1 MNLRTKI
8 LEAVQRHLISIR
20 FVTIHPLD
28 PEAWGC
34 KDEAYCVHILT
45 HKRDNPNYDPVAG
58 RWDRCIE
65 DKKDAATADALAAD
79 IEALGK
85 IDDRELHSD
94 NTFYTRQVYV
104 GVE

>member
-8 LEAVQRHLISIR
+8 LEAVQRHPISIR

-28 PEAWGC
+28 PAAWGC

-45 HKRDNPNYDPVAG
+45 HKRDNPALCCEP
-58 RWDRCIE
+58 WDRVIE
-65 DKKDAATADALAAD
+65 DKQDAATAEALASD

-85 IDDRELHSD
+85 IDDREMHSD
-94 NTFYTRQVYV
+94 NTFYIRHVYV

>member
-8 LEAVQRHLISIR
+8 LEAVQRHPISVR

-28 PEAWGC
+28 PAAWGC

-45 HKRDNPNYDPVAG
+45 HKRDNPDPYAEP
-58 RWDRCIE
+58 WDRVIE
-65 DKKDAATADALAAD
+65 DKQDAATANALASD

-85 IDDRELHSD
+85 IDDREMHSD
-94 NTFYTRQVYV
+94 NTFYIRHVYV